1 VKAGASVL
9 LAQEKGGL
17 PVLAVQNYGQGRV
30 AGFTSGGSWY
40 WQVSRPASDEFHEKF
55 WKQLIRWL
63 AVGAKQRLTVE
74 TDADVYARGKPV
86 IVKATVCEK
95 DLRPVSDAAVVA
107 TLTNPAGN
115 SEDVPMDWILSQD
128 GVYQCR
134 YLAPEEG
141 TYTVSVKVQGWDL
154 PPAKAGF
161 EVSEPYIE
169 YSNAGLKEDLL
180 RGMAKMT
187 GGRYFTVTEAPGLVE
202 AIARNV
208 IGLMAAEWFV
218 RRRRGLA

>member
-1 VKAGASVL
+1 M
-9 LAQEKGGL
+9 
-17 PVLAVQNYGQGRV
+17 

-40 WQVSRPASDEFHEKF
+40 WQVSRPATDEFHEKF

-95 DLRPVSDAAVVA
+95 DLRPVSDATVVA

-115 SEDVPMDWILSQD
+115 TEDVPMDWILSQD

-141 TYTVSVKVQGWDL
+141 NYTVSVKVQGWDL

-161 EVSEPYIE
+161 EVSEPFIE

-180 RGMAKMT
+180 RGMARMT
-187 GGRYFTVTEAPGLVE
+187 GGRYFTLTEAPGLVE
-202 AIARNV
+202 EITRNV
-208 IGLMAAEWFV
+208 KETSEAGIKPVDREIWDLPWVLVLLIGLLATEWFV